1 MRQQRRDT
9 SNLTGL
15 RVGVYLRVSR
25 ADKED
30 KKQLDVERSTS
41 TQRRVYTEWADRA
54 GVELAAEYADPDIS
68 ASRFAV
74 KKNRPEFERMVS
86 DVRAGK
92 LDVLWFWEISRQQR
106 RLDVFAHLRDL
117 CRDMGVLWVIRD
129 RVADP
134 ANSQDMLL
142 SGIQTMIAEDEAE
155 KLSQRV
161 FDGKE
166 SAAVKGRRAGRFPYG
181 YKRGEYDPATDT
193 FGPDQPNLLDGDRNA
208 LEDTPAYIVREI
220 FERIMAGHSIT
231 GIRRDLNRRG
241 ILSPGGTEWSN
252 SRVRYIAMNPAYAGL
267 RVRHIEKGAGLS
279 NRAAA
284 VLPGVETKWPPLIGE
299 ETFWAVYR
307 RLADP
312 ARTTT
317 RPDRPGGRLL
327 SGVGRC
333 GECGCKLTI
342 KLIGENGR
350 QREDMYACREKGCT
364 GIYESDLD
372 EYVTK
377 VMIRWLSLP
386 ETAEQLAA
394 DGDSEK
400 AMLARADLER
410 ANAEHAD
417 LLRTAKRGGL
427 SLVLAEAM
435 EQEIMARIADAK
447 KQIADAEVPPLLQG
461 LVGEQAERGWAGLT
475 IPQRRQV
482 IADVADIRVRR
493 VGRHGNQLVP
503 VRDRVEWHWLT
514 GPGAGA
520 DVPDAAERIEAHFA
534 ARAAHYADR
543 RARVMHLRA
552 EGWTRQEIAAELG
565 ISVHTVK
572 KDVDANR
579 NGYRSVT

>member
-30 KKQLDVERSTS
+30 KKQLDAERSTS
-41 TQRRVYTEWADRA
+41 TQRRIYREWADRA
-54 GVELAAEYADPDIS
+54 GVELADEYADPDIS

-74 KKNRPEFERMVS
+74 KKNRPEFERMVA
-86 DVRAGK
+86 DVQAGK
-92 LDVLWFWEISRQQR
+92 LDILWFWEISRQQR
-106 RLDVFAHLRDL
+106 RLDVFARLRDL

-155 KLSQRV
+155 KLSQRL

-166 SAAVKGRRAGRFPYG
+166 SAAAKGRRAGRFPYG
-181 YKRGEYDPATDT
+181 YKRGKYDPGTDT
-193 FGPDQPNLLDGDRNA
+193 FGPDEPNVLDGDRNA
-208 LEDTPAYIVREI
+208 VEDSPAYIVREI
-220 FERIMAGHSIT
+220 FERIMAGDSIT
-231 GIRRDLNRRG
+231 SIRRDLNRRG
-241 ILSPGGTEWSN
+241 IPSPDGAEWSN

-267 RVRHIEKGAGLS
+267 RVRHIERGAGLS

-284 VLPGVETKWPPLIGE
+284 ILPGVKTQWPPLIGE
-299 ETFWAVYR
+299 ETFWSVYR

-317 RPDRPGGRLL
+317 RPHRPGGRLL
-327 SGVGRC
+327 AGVARC
-333 GECGCKLTI
+333 GECGCKLTT
-342 KLIGENGR
+342 KLASRRGR
-350 QREDMYACREKGCT
+350 PREDMYACRERGCV
-364 GIYESDLD
+364 GVYESDLD
-372 EYVTK
+372 DYVTR

-394 DGDSEK
+394 NGDSEK
-400 AMLARADLER
+400 AALARADLER

-417 LLRTAKRGGL
+417 LLRSAKRGGV
-427 SLVLAEAM
+427 SLALAEAM
-435 EQEIMARIADAK
+435 EQEIMARITDAK
-447 KQIADAEVPPLLQG
+447 QQVADAELPPLLQD

-482 IADVADIRVRR
+482 IADVADIRVCR
-493 VGRHGNQLVP
+493 VGRQGNQQVP
-503 VRDRVEWHWLT
+503 VRDRIEWHWLI
-514 GPGAGA
+514 GPGAGEDA
-520 DVPDAAERIEAHFA
+520 PDAVGRIEAHFA
-534 ARAAHYADR
+534 ARAAQLADR
-543 RARVMHLRA
+543 RARVMYLRG
-552 EGWTRQEIAAELG
+552 EGRTRQEIAAELG
-565 ISVHTVK
+565 ISVHTVQ
-572 KDVDANR
+572 KDISRGSLAKVP
-579 NGYRSVT
+579 